1 MNLYQL
7 EVEYDRGLYRE
18 REIVYIFASNIQSAR
33 SEVESI
39 LECRVLNAYVFKNYK
54 GLIFREV

>member
-18 REIVYIFASNIQSAR
+18 REIVYTFATDIQSAR
-33 SEVESI
+33 SKVRST
-39 LECRVLNAYVFKNYK
+39 LECRVINAYVFKNYK

>member
-18 REIVYIFASNIQSAR
+18 REIVYTFATDIQSAR
-33 SEVESI
+33 SKTQSV
-39 LECRVLNAYVFKNYK
+39 LKCRVINAYIFKNYK